1 MKNNI
6 NDYDFDK
13 LFDEMGSN
21 IDKYLKTSDKFSTLM
36 KSPFVDSMKESLR
49 EEFEKML
56 INSELEEKDK
66 RKISS
71 ETMMNKLHILL
82 ESFYEFHGYDV
93 SSVVVQQMLKKNG
106 EYRHNPYLILSDE
119 ERSDYDFIW
128 RVVDRANTDFSERI
142 TKEDLLRLNELY
154 KKYKRK

>member
-71 ETMMNKLHILL
+71 ETMMNKLHTLL

-93 SSVVVQQMLKKNG
+93 SSVVGQQMLKPDG
-106 EYRHNPYLILSDE
+106 EYRHNSYLILSDE
-119 ERSDYDFIW
+119 ERSNYDFIW
-128 RVVDRANTDFSERI
+128 SAIDKSNTDFLERI